1 MQVEEIQSGSTLI
14 MVIVGRVDASTAAE
28 FETRLAGWTRPGAL
42 TGVILDATDLTYIA
56 SRGLRAMVQATRA
69 LAGKSGRFL
78 ICAPTEHVRSLLE
91 VTGFDQLLEIHDTR
105 AAAVSALGQSADAHD

>member
-42 TGVILDATDLTYIA
+42 SAMLLDMTDLTYVA
-56 SRGLRAMVQATRA
+56 SRGLRAMLQATRA
-69 LAGKSGRFL
+69 LGGKSGRFML
-78 ICAPTEHVRSLLE
+78 CAPNANVRALFE
-91 VTGFDQLLEIHDTR
+91 MTGFDQVLEIHDTR
-105 AAAVSALGQSADAHD
+105 ADAMSALEHSEDTGD